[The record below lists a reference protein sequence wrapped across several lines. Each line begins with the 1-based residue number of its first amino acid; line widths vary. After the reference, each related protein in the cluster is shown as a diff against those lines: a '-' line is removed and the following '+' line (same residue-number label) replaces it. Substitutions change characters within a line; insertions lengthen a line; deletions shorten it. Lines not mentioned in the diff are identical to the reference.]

1 MFCRRLIIVCVFL
14 TSFLLLYLM
23 SQLLMYWILHL
34 LKSTIQVMHLL
45 CKYIVWYSLLIYPCH
60 IGLFHCVIF
69 SLCDFQWQDVDGC
82 ISVNV
87 IYHCYSFQKFYSS
100 FSQSLL
106 QYCETASQ
114 GYPDNCPP
122 KENCPPVRVGLWF
135 KVRNSF
141 RVGDNQTITPEENCP
156 PGRVR
161 VWLRISF
168 GIGSSFPRVQ
178 LPQNPSRDKLSQ
190 HLYIHAQQHWDV
202 PKDVCV
208 CIGKYILARITLEL
222 QSSLNIYTKHM
233 LHTFIF
239 FFFILFIYL
248 FILLIQSKS

>member
-1 MFCRRLIIVCVFL
+1 
-14 TSFLLLYLM
+14 
-23 SQLLMYWILHL
+23 
-34 LKSTIQVMHLL
+34 MHLL

-156 PGRVR
+156 PVG
-161 VWLRISF
+161 LGF
-168 GIGSSFPRVQ
+168 GLGLVLGLAAVFLECSCPRTLLETSSPNIFIYMLSNIGM
-178 LPQNPSRDKLSQ
+178 SQ
-190 HLYIHAQQHWDV
+190 RMY
-202 PKDVCV
+202 VCV
-208 CIGKYILARITLEL
+208 LV
-222 QSSLNIYTKHM
+222 NIY
-233 LHTFIF
+233 
-239 FFFILFIYL
+239 
-248 FILLIQSKS
+248 QRE